1 MTTHKWT
8 QKVNLKTKHR
18 YLLLGMALLIIILD
32 QITKCIVRKH
42 ISLYEV
48 EPVIKN
54 FWNWTL
60 LYNKGA
66 AFGFMNDDGVW
77 SKFFFGIVALVVA
90 MWLIH
95 YLLNKRYSIIAG
107 VGLTFIL
114 GGAVG
119 NLTDRILFG
128 KVTDFIQWYYNN
140 HYWPAFNVADSFV
153 SMGVVLLII
162 EGIASSKGKV

>member
-1 MTTHKWT
+1 MSTHKWT
-8 QKVNLKTKHR
+8 QKVNFKARHR

-42 ISLYEV
+42 LSLYEV

-60 LYNKGA
+60 VYNKGA
-66 AFGFMNDDGVW
+66 AFGFMDNDGVW
-77 SKFFFGIVALVVA
+77 PKFFFGIVALVVA

-95 YLLNKRYSIIAG
+95 YILHKRYSILAG
-107 VGLTFIL
+107 IGLSFIL
-114 GGAVG
+114 GGAIG

-128 KVTDFIQWYYNN
+128 KVTDFIQWYYTN

-153 SMGVVLLII
+153 SIGVVLLII
-162 EGIASSKGKV
+162 EGIASAKGKV